1 MNISLQNKPPIP
13 HSYAFPRYH
22 VEWEKPSLLIR
33 PSYKPHGINSIQFDS
48 FIFFIEQIVRSIIPQ
63 DLLAALSTQK
73 NPALLKE
80 KIQALT
86 GLLPIVA
93 WNEIAQAP
101 STLSVSFLC
110 PADFTS
116 GVGRYLC
123 DTLSRWLVPG
133 KFLNITAAQSLNFKF
148 IAAPEQSYFI
158 QQILLDVC
166 DEKELMLVR
175 NNIDN
180 LTKEI
185 RLNIIAVKHARQV
198 VAIKKLSLEQKKII
212 IQENIASILERPS
225 KTFEHNVFDQM
236 HHFLVHLSAEEKI
249 TQIKDQFAP
258 FMEQRPKVFDRDIFN
273 EIKHS
278 VLLFHNPFTALRDL
292 RHVGRII
299 SYQYLFRKSLQRAV
313 MNAPQERHLSIKLMK
328 TQLSDPSSKKGKKT
342 VLSVLGGI
350 NVLRENELFE
360 ERHVVEAIQR
370 CLSGIRKIDNS
381 FIIDR
386 RSHDPVRTFY
396 IEIEKENGTYFSLSE
411 LKDLRR
417 LLPLELKEGIENVIH
432 PVFMP
437 RNEEEIMRN
446 IVILSQQ
453 LKYIHDIPQVII
465 TFDQQTE
472 EELSFTVILL
482 RLIKPG
488 SISMPELFQQTS
500 TELKID
506 CHEVKHVGTLRK
518 KYAKEANV
526 FLAKMEKKPFLR
538 KDYTLDLFKARQAL
552 SAELHRILD
561 GIRDFNGGILSKQ
574 QEVFQELRDSI
585 ADTNSHQDFLLEN
598 FFYSLSP
605 PLRQTLL
612 PPAILKKL
620 FNMQQEALKADY
632 QKEVYFLKAFAD
644 EQFLLL
650 LAASPNGCIKEELIS
665 TITSLG
671 IPTPDLSF
679 THVHAY
685 GINCMG
691 YIYQERDH
699 HQRTIFYDSIYD
711 ALHQWQAR
719 LKK

>member
-1 MNISLQNKPPIP
+1 MNTLLQNKPLVR
-13 HSYAFPRYH
+13 HSYAFLRHH
-22 VEWEKPSLLIR
+22 VEWVKPSLLIR
-33 PSYKPHGINSIQFDS
+33 PSYKPHGINPIQFDS
-48 FIFFIEQIVRSIIPQ
+48 FLFFVEQIVRNIIPE
-63 DLLAALSTQK
+63 DLLAALSSQK
-73 NPALLKE
+73 YPAILRE
-80 KIQALT
+80 KIQVLNQ
-86 GLLPIVA
+86 LLPIVS
-93 WNEIAQAP
+93 WNEISQAP

-133 KFLNITAAQSLNFKF
+133 KFLNICGVQSLNFKF
-148 IAAPEQSYFI
+148 IASPEQSYFI
-158 QQILLDVC
+158 QQILLDVS
-166 DEKELMLVR
+166 DQKELMLVR
-175 NNIDN
+175 NTIDN

-198 VAIKKLSLEQKKII
+198 IATKKLSLEQKKII

-225 KTFEHNVFDQM
+225 KNFEHNVFDQM

-258 FMEQRPKVFDRDIFN
+258 FMEQRPKIFDRDIFN

-278 VLLFHNPFTALRDL
+278 VLLFHNAFTALRDL

-299 SYQYLFRKSLQRAV
+299 SYQYLFRKSLQHAV
-313 MNAPQERHLSIKLMK
+313 MNTPQERRLSIKLMK
-328 TQLSDPSSKKGKKT
+328 TQLHDPSSKNERKT
-342 VLSVLGGI
+342 VLSVLGAI

-360 ERHVVEAIQR
+360 ERHVAEAIQR
-370 CLSGIRKIDNS
+370 CLPNIKKVDHS
-381 FIIDR
+381 FIMDR
-386 RSHDPVRTFY
+386 RSHDPIRTFY
-396 IEIEKENGTYFSLSE
+396 IEIEKEHGAPFSLME
-411 LKDLRR
+411 LKNLRSQ
-417 LLPLELKEGIENVIH
+417 LPIELKEGIENVIH

-446 IVILSQQ
+446 IVLLSKQ

-465 TFDQQTE
+465 TFNQQTE

-482 RLIKPG
+482 RLIKPATL
-488 SISMPELFQQTS
+488 SIPELFHRAG
-500 TELKID
+500 TELTID

-518 KYAKEANV
+518 KYLKEANV
-526 FLAKMEKKPFLR
+526 FLVKMEKKRFLR

-552 SAELHRILD
+552 SADLHRILE

-585 ADTNSHQDFLLEN
+585 TDTNSHHDFLLED

-612 PPAILKKL
+612 PPAILIKL
-620 FNMQQEALKADY
+620 FNMQQEALKTDY
-632 QKEVYFLKAFAD
+632 HEEVFFLKAFAD
-644 EQFLLL
+644 DQFLLL
-650 LAASPNGCIKEELIS
+650 LAASPNECIKEELIS
-665 TITSLG
+665 TITALG

-679 THVHAY
+679 THVHAN

-699 HQRTIFYDSIYD
+699 HQRTVFYDSIYE
-711 ALHQWQAR
+711 ALHQCQAR